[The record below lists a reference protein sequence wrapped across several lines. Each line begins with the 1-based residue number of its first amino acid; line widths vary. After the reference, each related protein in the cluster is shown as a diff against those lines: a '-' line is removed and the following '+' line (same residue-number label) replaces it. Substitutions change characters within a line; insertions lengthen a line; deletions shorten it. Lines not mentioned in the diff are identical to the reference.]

1 MVEAVH
7 IPMDCTAVALPAL
20 TSPWPCQHLT
30 HWEQWLKSVVWIGTI
45 FSFIAVTFARD
56 KCYSNGSHK
65 LLQLWVVLFSV
76 CLVWLVCLFVCFPVA
91 TICCKNN
98 YEVGVLWCVSSWC
111 ITVKDMAL
119 KGGFRMVL

>member
-76 CLVWLVCLFVCFPVA
+76 CLVWLVCLFVFQWLPFAVRIIMKWEFC
-91 TICCKNN
+91 
-98 YEVGVLWCVSSWC
+98 GVYHRGVS
-111 ITVKDMAL
+111 
-119 KGGFRMVL
+119 R